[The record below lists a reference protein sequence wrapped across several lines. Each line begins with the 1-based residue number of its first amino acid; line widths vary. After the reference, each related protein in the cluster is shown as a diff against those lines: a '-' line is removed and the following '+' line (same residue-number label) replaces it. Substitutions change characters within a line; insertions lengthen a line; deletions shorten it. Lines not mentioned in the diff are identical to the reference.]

1 MEQVKNSFRVALDGY
16 QTKNAFDFVFTD
28 FRDKYEANLKYQ
40 NNTNKNI
47 DAQLKEIEKY
57 TTDIKE
63 NYCLTETLDRTVR
76 KYTLQDQFDVL
87 DKRSKD
93 FVLQRQVIAKFEKVN
108 MAILQMNSS
117 AELYVDSNFVD
128 SKVDAL
134 RQEMDEFKKLAQMKD
149 KS

>member
-1 MEQVKNSFRVALDGY
+1 MTNEERSIENELQIKKINNQMKDFGEVKENHGENLIKSLELEIFPSINDKIMEQVKNSFRVALDGY

-87 DKRSKD
+87 EKRSKD
-93 FVLQRQVIAKFEKVN
+93 FVL
-108 MAILQMNSS
+108 
-117 AELYVDSNFVD
+117 
-128 SKVDAL
+128 
-134 RQEMDEFKKLAQMKD
+134 
-149 KS
+149 

>member
-1 MEQVKNSFRVALDGY
+1 
-16 QTKNAFDFVFTD
+16 
-28 FRDKYEANLKYQ
+28 
-40 NNTNKNI
+40 
-47 DAQLKEIEKY
+47 
-57 TTDIKE
+57 
-63 NYCLTETLDRTVR
+63 
-76 KYTLQDQFDVL
+76 
-87 DKRSKD
+87 
-93 FVLQRQVIAKFEKVN
+93 